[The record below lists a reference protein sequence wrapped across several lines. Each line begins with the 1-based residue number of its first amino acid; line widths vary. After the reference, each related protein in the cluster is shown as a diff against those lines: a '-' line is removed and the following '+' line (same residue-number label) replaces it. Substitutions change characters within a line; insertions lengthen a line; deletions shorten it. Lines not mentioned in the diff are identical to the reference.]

1 MFWFFRLSLLIAAL
15 SVAFPVSST
24 QLSSS
29 RDASDFSSQA
39 VTSFIYFSDTFSEP
53 EGMVEDTE
61 EVSDDFQ
68 SPAFGVNDDL
78 FSQELSKPEL
88 PTFLSSFWG
97 RLQFLNIPPPAVI
110 A

>member
-1 MFWFFRLSLLIAAL
+1 MVWFFRLSLFIAAL
-15 SVAFPVSST
+15 SVAFPASST
-24 QLSSS
+24 HVSSS

-39 VTSFIYFSDTFSEP
+39 VTSFVYFSDTFSEP
-53 EGMVEDTE
+53 EGMIEDTE

-68 SPAFGVNDDL
+68 SLAFGAKREL

-88 PTFLSSFWG
+88 PTFLSSYWG